1 MRGDM
6 DVEQRMR
13 LGGRGLVL
21 GGDKRDLRYSRWN
34 ARGGRKL
41 GTLSWA
47 RKAYKWLDVTSA
59 FVIKG
64 FEAAHIYGC

>member
-1 MRGDM
+1 M

-41 GTLSWA
+41 GAPSWA
-47 RKAYKWLDVTSA
+47 RKA
-59 FVIKG
+59 
-64 FEAAHIYGC
+64 